1 MLTSRP
7 AHTQVQLEPTL
18 GTRSLTVFTPPGIT
32 VEPAKYPTMFAG
44 VLASTHPSQH
54 TSIYDHPRAWK
65 GFSREAIIHM
75 RERLYRFLVP
85 IDARDMFPR
94 ETLDTLRTIALS
106 VTPLALGVETPTLP
120 PRRLR
125 SLAGILPAGPNV
137 IVQDIEI
144 LSEPEIS
151 HVAQKIC
158 EKDIPA
164 SEGAWQLLDYDYSL
178 DQVVRL
184 MSLGM
189 LGRLDKRRL
198 VPTRGAYK
206 AIIDAF
212 IDRAIADLS
221 QQSVSEGY
229 RIFMANYYGD
239 SFTIITRP
247 GEARVDY
254 IRAEKTTNG
263 YQILADIEDIRSV
276 SNVPKLSVL
285 ADHARFAAY
294 RAMYEEQ
301 QSSHV
306 IILHTNIE
314 PANNNLEPWLTR
326 FGVSQ
331 TLQAQPALLDSED
344 NVLAILQTV
353 LRPNLKLWIDESPL
367 LKRLAESQLVV
378 QGL

>member
-1 MLTSRP
+1 M
-7 AHTQVQLEPTL
+7 QLEPTL

-32 VEPAKYPTMFAG
+32 VEPAKYPTMFVG

-54 TSIYDHPRAWK
+54 ISIYDHPRAWK
-65 GFSREAIIHM
+65 GFSRDAIRHM

-106 VTPLALGVETPTLP
+106 VTPLALGVETPSLP

-125 SLAGILPAGPNV
+125 PLAGILPAGPNV

-198 VPTRGAYK
+198 VQTRSAYK
-206 AIIDAF
+206 VIIDAY
-212 IDRAIADLS
+212 IERAIAGLRE
-221 QQSVSEGY
+221 QPISEGY
-229 RIFMANYYGD
+229 RIHIANYYGD
-239 SFTIITRP
+239 SFIIITRP

-254 IRAEKTTNG
+254 IRAEKTTTG
-263 YQILADIEDIRSV
+263 FQILADLEDSKSIA
-276 SNVPKLSVL
+276 NPPKLSVL

-294 RAMYEEQ
+294 RTMREEQ

-306 IILHTNIE
+306 IILHSNVE
-314 PANNNLEPWLTR
+314 PNNNDLEPWLTR
-326 FGVSQ
+326 FGVAQ
-331 TLQAQPALLDSED
+331 AMQAQPALLDSVD
-344 NVLAILQTV
+344 NVLAILQTI
-353 LRPNLKLWIDESPL
+353 LRPNLRLWDEHTPL
-367 LKRLAESQLVV
+367 LKRLAKN
-378 QGL
+378 